1 MANFSIQDLQKRN
14 NLSISKEDRR
24 KSLVRCLFDFKK
36 TIIRSA
42 KRWLFRS
49 TRSYFHA
56 CKVAEESISEGCTLG
71 KICQWIQPRNSVNF
85 PALGS
90 GSGNNRNLFC
100 PSTLAFFTIFLSSRH
115 FSSRL
120 PLHHFNHPSSFS
132 FFFFLFHPV
141 PPLYLLLSYVSSVQR
156 SRYFSNNAQWRGAA
170 RFSIKFIIFIQFVII
185 YLLGFIALCVTYRN
199 VTKNKN
205 IPFIKTRSNSLIP
218 VESGLSS
225 GTLKHAW

>member
-1 MANFSIQDLQKRN
+1 MPYHLDWNIFKILSSHRVANFSIQDLQKRN

-49 TRSYFHA
+49 TRSYFRA

-132 FFFFLFHPV
+132 FFFFFI
-141 PPLYLLLSYVSSVQR
+141 LYLLHTYFFLTSHRYNVRATSRIMHNGEEPPVFPSNLSFSFNSSLFIFLDL
-156 SRYFSNNAQWRGAA
+156 SRY
-170 RFSIKFIIFIQFVII
+170 
-185 YLLGFIALCVTYRN
+185 ALRIVM
-199 VTKNKN
+199 
-205 IPFIKTRSNSLIP
+205 
-218 VESGLSS
+218 
-225 GTLKHAW
+225 